1 MRLTLEIWRQK
12 DASDPGRFVR
22 YDLPEVNH
30 HMSFL
35 EMLDVL
41 NQQLIGKGEEPV
53 AFDSD

>member
-1 MRLTLEIWRQK
+1 MSDMRLTLDVWRQK

-22 YDLPEVNH
+22 YQVAATE

-41 NQQLIGKGEEPV
+41 NQGLIL
-53 AFDSD
+53 